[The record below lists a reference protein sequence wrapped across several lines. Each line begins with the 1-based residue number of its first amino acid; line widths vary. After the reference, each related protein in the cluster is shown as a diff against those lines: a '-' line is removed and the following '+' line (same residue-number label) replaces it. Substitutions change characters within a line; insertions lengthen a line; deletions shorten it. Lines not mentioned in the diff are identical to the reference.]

1 MNGEYTFEEITTQ
14 AEAWADALAAFDRL
28 GPAIDEAHALLQP
41 RQAVFIGCGSTH
53 YLAVT
58 AAHLF
63 QSLTGIPARGLASSE
78 VILFPEGC
86 LPDPGTTLLVPVSRS
101 GTTTET
107 LAAVDLF
114 RERGGRAVWTV
125 TCYPDSP
132 LAQASDL
139 VLPAVVGQEQS
150 VAQTRSFASMLVLCQ
165 ALAAR
170 LGSARWETIR
180 QLPDV
185 GRWYTA
191 DVHPLVAE
199 LGRMTGFERIYF
211 LGSGPQYG
219 IAAEAM
225 LKMTE
230 MSLTT
235 SQAFHFLEFRHGP
248 MSMVDERTLVVGLLS
263 TAARAQ
269 ENKVVEE
276 MAERGAA
283 ILRLDPAPQ
292 LGGSDE
298 GGRAWT
304 IAVPDGWPAWAL
316 PVLYLPPLQLL
327 GYYRARA
334 KGLDPDNPRNLTQVI
349 YLDRETLKRH

>member
-14 AEAWADALAAFDRL
+14 AEAWADALGAFDRL
-28 GPAIDEAHALLQP
+28 GPAIDEAYARLRP
-41 RQAVFIGCGSTH
+41 RQVVFIGCGSTH

-63 QSLTGIPARGLASSE
+63 QSLTGVPARGAASSE
-78 VILFPEGC
+78 VIFFQDGALS
-86 LPDPGTTLLVPVSRS
+86 DPATTLLVAVSRS

-107 LAAVDLF
+107 LAAVDRF
-114 RERGGRAVWTV
+114 RRHGGKAVWTV
-125 TCYPDSP
+125 TCYPESP

-139 VLPAVVGQEQS
+139 VLPAVVAQEQS
-150 VAQTRSFASMLVLCQ
+150 MAQTRSFASMLVICQ

-170 LGSARWETIR
+170 LGAAGWEALR

-191 DVHPLVAE
+191 DVRPLAAE
-199 LGRMTGFERIYF
+199 LGRLTDFERVYF

-235 SQAFHFLEFRHGP
+235 SQAFQFLEFRHGP
-248 MSMVDERTLVVGLLS
+248 MSMVDERTLIVGLLS
-263 TAARAQ
+263 PVARAQ
-269 ENKVVEE
+269 ENRVLEE
-276 MAERGAA
+276 MAERGAS
-283 ILRLDPAPQ
+283 IVRLDPDPSAEM
-292 LGGSDE
+292 SYE
-298 GGRAWT
+298 GDRAWT
-304 IAVPDGWPAWAL
+304 IVLPDGWPAWAL

-349 YLDRETLKRH
+349 YLDPESLKGG